1 MTAHGLSAVVLAGT
15 HPWTG
20 SSFERLA
27 PRPLVPVALEPL
39 ISYSLRWLLQGGIT
53 HATICAN
60 GTTRLIEAALGD
72 GDDLGMELSY
82 YQDGT
87 PRGPA
92 GCVRDAGLRTGS
104 QTILVTDGTAI
115 PTVDVADLLA
125 SHHASGAAVT
135 ALVHRDQALSG
146 VASPGGIY
154 VFERRALDHI
164 GANGFQDIK
173 ENLIPRLHR
182 AGERVVAHASEGF
195 CPHVLNA
202 QTYLAVNHWM
212 LQRLAQR
219 DEGRG
224 GVLLHPSASVDP
236 AARLV
241 GPVLLGAGVRVE
253 AGATLVGP
261 ISIGGGSVVGPRA
274 LVARSV
280 LWNRCVVGQG
290 SVVHGCVVGNDAVV
304 PPATRL
310 FNVVYPQQQ
319 AHPGPHA
326 RSLGGARNAS
336 APPACATA

>member
-82 YQDGT
+82 YLDGT

-135 ALVHRDQALSG
+135 ALV
-146 VASPGGIY
+146 
-154 VFERRALDHI
+154 
-164 GANGFQDIK
+164 
-173 ENLIPRLHR
+173 
-182 AGERVVAHASEGF
+182 
-195 CPHVLNA
+195 
-202 QTYLAVNHWM
+202 
-212 LQRLAQR
+212 
-219 DEGRG
+219 
-224 GVLLHPSASVDP
+224 
-236 AARLV
+236 
-241 GPVLLGAGVRVE
+241 
-253 AGATLVGP
+253 
-261 ISIGGGSVVGPRA
+261 
-274 LVARSV
+274 RSV
-280 LWNRCVVGQG
+280 I
-290 SVVHGCVVGNDAVV
+290 
-304 PPATRL
+304 
-310 FNVVYPQQQ
+310 
-319 AHPGPHA
+319 
-326 RSLGGARNAS
+326 
-336 APPACATA
+336 